1 MRRRS
6 QSSETTAISLQPLTG
21 RIALEERVMKVAI
34 AVISLLA
41 MTTLANANR
50 PAQAA
55 PAYQRAYCTV
65 RVLYSEEL
73 PFAPIG
79 TWLVKATFEITPPNG
94 NAYQTAVQE
103 WMPWQGPPPRRGQGF
118 RVPCDRA
125 DPRNLYL
132 IPRSTARAAF

>member
-1 MRRRS
+1 
-6 QSSETTAISLQPLTG
+6 
-21 RIALEERVMKVAI
+21 MKLVI

-41 MTTLANANR
+41 MTTVSNANR

-79 TWLVKATFEITPPNG
+79 TWLVKATFEITPPHG

-103 WMPWQGPPPRRGQGF
+103 WMPWQGPPPRRGQVF
-118 RVPCDRA
+118 RVRCDRA
-125 DPRNLYL
+125 DPCNVNL
-132 IPRSTARAAF
+132 IARSTARTAF

>member
-21 RIALEERVMKVAI
+21 RIALEEHVMKVAI